1 MVYLSLLSSKN
12 SIMAFIAQTAPAVN
26 IPSKKIAGNQCIP
39 YDVVNPPKKIDIK
52 KPTQVDVHKVQLIK
66 SPKNFDF
73 VLIHCRWFSKM
84 EPQTKI
90 DVIPYPMN
98 DHKIIDAI

>member
-1 MVYLSLLSSKN
+1 
-12 SIMAFIAQTAPAVN
+12 MAFIAQTAPAVN

-52 KPTQVDVHKVQLIK
+52 KP
-66 SPKNFDF
+66 
-73 VLIHCRWFSKM
+73 LIHCRWFSKM